1 MSASG
6 SSGWRRYNIFLS
18 STFKDMD
25 FERDIIKFRV
35 IPALNRRFRD
45 RRVELQ
51 AIDLRLGV
59 NTSDMSEAESERK
72 VLSVC
77 TSCIDSARPFFIGLI
92 GKRYGWIPP
101 MERWQEFTSRLSAEE
116 QALLAGTAG
125 CSVTEM
131 EIVYGALSQE
141 SFDTSHVLFYLRDDS
156 SYEGLPKDLLPA
168 FCDSD
173 PELLRK
179 LDALKDKVRRLFGAL
194 GGEDDR
200 CTPYRLDWRD
210 GHFEGDDFE
219 RTVTEQLAQQI
230 ELETAREEEAGAAS
244 WWAQEKELE
253 ESTLLRLL
261 PGSVETYLA
270 PDPDEKKSKEEDPSD
285 RVAWYV
291 PGMGASTFM
300 AQEYASWDEDAD
312 VVRLLAVFG
321 LSEYSNAMRPVLARW
336 IHELALV
343 TGREEIPDDDQLLG
357 KLPEPELNALFAS
370 LVQEAYD
377 ADKYIYIFLDDVEAL
392 ETTASKDL
400 YMPWLD
406 RVADQVN
413 ILVNLQDGSEARTKF
428 LSAHA
433 YPARMMVPGIVDSE
447 DAEALISRYEKTYFL
462 ELPAA
467 VRKAMLEMADDDED
481 CLLPIKVHNVFRLFE
496 SLTQED
502 FSRIRSSEG
511 SQIDAINGYL
521 EEIWGEMP
529 DTPYDLMTYMVNN
542 ILYNLGL
549 GEQMRQA
556 FWYIAAAPGGLRES
570 DIAHFAGADWDV
582 VQFYRA
588 MDFLQDFFY
597 EDRARHLWRAKY
609 LTQSEDGLQKRQK
622 EISSYLLTLAPAD
635 SLRETMGLYY
645 ALKGGEASHFLPYL
659 VEGDYLQGQMMTDLL
674 HFHGP
679 QMRQLAREGYFESD
693 AFPSFCRSLAP
704 SARLQLFMDI
714 CTGLADMQETLAPL
728 MRGKMPDWL
737 DDVDPASLSAEDAFT
752 FASVVGARI
761 DSETHVERALQAA
774 RHSVEA
780 GFGRAQQLV
789 SVLSGF
795 LMKLYQQNGHRAKA
809 EALRAEI
816 SAASGAQMSLRDRF
830 MALYPIIHEAQAMN
844 GPLRKKKA
852 LALLD
857 RFFSEYYAILDSL
870 DPHGTYDAT
879 DLFRSADLVLQ
890 ACAWLNHHKEYARAL
905 QEQVRFLPWMQ
916 VLYHSEGFFNAASP
930 VELFSYFHVNLSMS
944 ATGLLGVD
952 IWHREF
958 GAGDNPVQRIGE
970 LAMLATFEGQ
980 DRLKE
985 IDPDHHIVAIGRNR
999 HVGGSLPKT
1008 EMREILGVVDL
1019 SLAELDEKIV
1029 EYYDKYCE
1037 S

>member
-77 TSCIDSARPFFIGLI
+77 TSCINSARPFFIGLI

-179 LDALKDKVRRLFGAL
+179 LEALKDKVRRLFGAL

-210 GHFEGDDFE
+210 GHFEGEDFE
-219 RTVTEQLAQQI
+219 RIVTEQLARQI

-261 PGSVETYLA
+261 PGSVELTA
-270 PDPDEKKSKEEDPSD
+270 DEFEKDNKADEDSSD
-285 RVAWYV
+285 IAIWYW
-291 PGMGASTFM
+291 PGYGASTHM
-300 AQEYASWDEDAD
+300 AYRYTSWDGDD
-312 VVRLLAVFG
+312 SVIRLLAVFG

-336 IHELALV
+336 IHELALAC
-343 TGREEIPDDDQLLG
+343 GREDLPSDEELLG
-357 KLPEPELNALFAS
+357 KMPVPELDALFAS
-370 LVQEAYD
+370 LVDSVRERKKYV
-377 ADKYIYIFLDDVEAL
+377 YIYLDDVEAL
-392 ETTASKDL
+392 EMTSPKDL

-406 RVADQVN
+406 RVADRVN
-413 ILVNLQDGSEARTKF
+413 ILVNLQDESEAREKF
-428 LSAHA
+428 LKAH
-433 YPARMMVPGIVDSE
+433 PGLARKYVPFLYEE
-447 DAEALISRYEKTYFL
+447 DAEEIINTYEKTYFL
-462 ELPAA
+462 ELPAKIRKQMLA
-467 VRKAMLEMADDDED
+467 VASDRDGFLP
-481 CLLPIKVHNVFRLFE
+481 PIKVHNVFRLFE

-502 FSRIRSSEG
+502 FARIRGREG

-521 EEIWGEMP
+521 EAIWDEMP
-529 DTPYDLMTYMVNN
+529 DSPYDLMTYMVNN
-542 ILYNLGL
+542 IVYNLGL

-556 FWYIAAAPGGLRES
+556 IWLIAAAPGGLRES
-570 DIAHFAGADWDV
+570 DVAHFAGPDWDV

-588 MDFLQDFFY
+588 MDFLHDFFY
-597 EDRARHLWRAKY
+597 EDHARHLWRAKY
-609 LTQSEDGLQKRQK
+609 ITRDEDGLRRRQK
-622 EISSYLLTLAPAD
+622 DISAYLLTLDPKD

-645 ALKGGEASHFLPYL
+645 SLKSGDPRHFPSYL
-659 VEGDYLQGQMMTDLL
+659 VEGDYLHGQQIKDLL
-674 HFHGP
+674 RFYST
-679 QMRQLAREGYFESD
+679 QVRQLAREGFFDSPDFEQYSR
-693 AFPSFCRSLAP
+693 ALTP

-714 CTGLADMQETLAPL
+714 LTGMSDLEEQLNRLVKRM
-728 MRGKMPDWL
+728 GDWL
-737 DDVDPASLSAEDAFT
+737 EDVRIEDLSVMDAFT
-752 FASVVGARI
+752 YASILAMPQ
-761 DSETHVERALQAA
+761 DSIPHLELALKAA
-774 RHSVEA
+774 RRCAEE
-780 GFGRAQQLV
+780 GFETAQQLV
-789 SVLSGF
+789 SGVSAPL
-795 LMKLYQQNGHRAKA
+795 LALYKKKGQQSKA
-809 EALRAEI
+809 RILRMEMDEAE
-816 SAASGAQMSLRDRF
+816 GAQTSLKARY
-830 MALYPIIHEAQAMN
+830 MALIRIIHEARSRR
-844 GPLRKKKA
+844 GLFRRKDA
-852 LALLD
+852 DLSLLD
-857 RFFSEYYAILDSL
+857 SFFDKYYAICQDLDSGKESFEAFFMSTQLMMMAL
-870 DPHGTYDAT
+870 D
-879 DLFRSADLVLQ
+879 
-890 ACAWLNHHKEYARAL
+890 AL
-905 QEQVRFLPWMQ
+905 QEEKAYDRFLEEWVRFEPWMET
-916 VLYHSEGFFNAASP
+916 LYEMDNF
-930 VELFSYFHVNLSMS
+930 FSYKPCVERFLDYNSALFMVLSNMKPSGSGKNLLVQMLDFTSQACFS
-944 ATGLLGVD
+944 AV
-952 IWHREF
+952 
-958 GAGDNPVQRIGE
+958 
-970 LAMLATFEGQ
+970 

-985 IDPDHHIVAIGRNR
+985 LDSDHSLIALFMEKRARMPELKMDVPIEEID
-999 HVGGSLPKT
+999 K
-1008 EMREILGVVDL
+1008 
-1019 SLAELDEKIV
+1019 KIV
-1029 EYYDKYCE
+1029 ELYNDYCE
-1037 S
+1037 Q

>member
-1 MSASG
+1 MSASDA
-6 SSGWRRYNIFLS
+6 SGWRRYNIFIS

-25 FERDIIKFRV
+25 FERDIIKFRI

-101 MERWQEFTSRLSAEE
+101 MERWQEFTAKLSDEE
-116 QALLAGTAG
+116 RALLAGTAG

-156 SYEGLPKDLLPA
+156 SYEGLPEDLLPA

-200 CTPYRLDWRD
+200 CTPYRLAWRD
-210 GHFEGDDFE
+210 GHFEGEDFE
-219 RTVTEQLAQQI
+219 RIVTEQLARQI
-230 ELETAREEEAGAAS
+230 EQETAREEEAGAAS

-270 PDPDEKKSKEEDPSD
+270 PDPDEKKRKQEEDPSD

-291 PGMGASTFM
+291 PGMGASTYM

-336 IHELALV
+336 IHELAEV
-343 TGREEIPDDDQLLG
+343 TGREEIPNDDQLLG
-357 KLPEPELNALFAS
+357 KLPEPDLNALFAS
-370 LVQEAYD
+370 LVQEACD
-377 ADKYIYIFLDDVEAL
+377 ADKYIYIYLDDVEAL

-428 LSAHA
+428 LSAHE

-467 VRKAMLEMADDDED
+467 VRKAMLDMADDDKD

-502 FSRIRSSEG
+502 FRRIRSSED

-529 DTPYDLMTYMVNN
+529 DTPYDLMTHMVNN

-570 DIAHFAGADWDV
+570 DIAHFAGEDWDV

-588 MDFLQDFFY
+588 MNFLQDFFY
-597 EDRARHLWRAKY
+597 EDRTRHLWRAKY
-609 LTQSEDGLQKRQK
+609 ITQAEDGLQKRQK
-622 EISSYLLTLAPAD
+622 EISSYLLTLDPAD

-645 ALKGGEASHFLPYL
+645 ALKSGDPGHFPSYL
-659 VEGDYLQGQMMTDLL
+659 VEGDYLHGQQMKDLL
-674 HFHGP
+674 RFYSP
-679 QMRQLAREGYFESD
+679 QVRQLAREGFFDSPDFEQYSK
-693 AFPSFCRSLAP
+693 ALTP

-714 CTGLADMQETLAPL
+714 LTGMSDLEEQLNRLVKRM
-728 MRGKMPDWL
+728 GDWL
-737 DDVDPASLSAEDAFT
+737 EDVRIEDLSVMDAFT
-752 FASVVGARI
+752 YASILAMPQ
-761 DSETHVERALQAA
+761 DSIPHLELALKAA
-774 RHSVEA
+774 RRCAEE
-780 GFGRAQQLV
+780 GFETAQQLV
-789 SVLSGF
+789 SGVSAPL
-795 LMKLYQQNGHRAKA
+795 LALYKKKGQQSKA
-809 EALRAEI
+809 RILRMEMDEAE
-816 SAASGAQMSLRDRF
+816 GAQTSLKARY
-830 MALYPIIHEAQAMN
+830 MALIRIIHEARSRR
-844 GPLRKKKA
+844 GLFRRKDADLSLLDSFFDKYYVICQDLDSGKESFEA
-852 LALLD
+852 FFMSTQLMMLALD
-857 RFFSEYYAILDSL
+857 
-870 DPHGTYDAT
+870 
-879 DLFRSADLVLQ
+879 
-890 ACAWLNHHKEYARAL
+890 AL
-905 QEQVRFLPWMQ
+905 QEEKAYDRFLEEWVRFEPWMET
-916 VLYHSEGFFNAASP
+916 LYEMDNF
-930 VELFSYFHVNLSMS
+930 FSYKPCVERFLDYNSALFMVLSSMKPSGSGKDLLAQMLDFTSQACFS
-944 ATGLLGVD
+944 AV
-952 IWHREF
+952 
-958 GAGDNPVQRIGE
+958 
-970 LAMLATFEGQ
+970 

-985 IDPDHHIVAIGRNR
+985 LDSDHPLIAMFREKKTR
-999 HVGGSLPKT
+999 LPET
-1008 EMREILGVVDL
+1008 EMDVPVEEIDK
-1019 SLAELDEKIV
+1019 KIV
-1029 EYYDKYCE
+1029 ELYKEYCE
-1037 S
+1037 Q